1 MPDRR
6 TLGLTMTNT
15 KGRPAP
21 AHLID
26 RARFGPW
33 ALVTG
38 ASAGI
43 GKEFAHQLAAHGI
56 NLVLTARRGAALE
69 ALGTAVAAKY
79 GIQFRA
85 VPLDLTRDDALQ
97 TLASATRDLDIGL
110 VVSNAGDAVPGEFL
124 KTPREELHSIV
135 RVNVLAHL
143 DIAHHFGHRL
153 AARRRGGLVLVGA
166 LGATR
171 GVPFM
176 ANAAA
181 TKAYVHSL
189 GEALHVEL
197 GKQGVTVTVLMPGP
211 TNTEAL
217 AKLGIE
223 NPPMKPLGVKQCVTE
238 TLTALAANRAR
249 IVPGRLLR
257 IMFGL
262 IPASVTRSQTAKMF
276 EATLKPKPSA

>member
-1 MPDRR
+1 
-6 TLGLTMTNT
+6 MTT
-15 KGRPAP
+15 HDGKPSHAR
-21 AHLID
+21 LID
-26 RARFGPW
+26 TGRFGPW

-43 GKEFAHQLAAHGI
+43 GREFAHQLGAHGL

-69 ALGTAVAAKY
+69 ALGRIVGERY
-79 GIQFRA
+79 GVRWRA
-85 VPLDLTRDDALQ
+85 LPLDLERDDGLQALS
-97 TLASATRDLDIGL
+97 TETRDLDIGL
-110 VVSNAGDAVPGEFL
+110 VISNAGDAVPGEFL
-124 KTPREELHSIV
+124 AASREALQATV
-135 RVNVLAHL
+135 RINVLAHL
-143 DIAHHFGHRL
+143 DIAHHFGQRL
-153 AARRRGGLVLVGA
+153 AARGRGGLVLVGA
-166 LGATR
+166 LGASR

-197 GKQGVTVTVLMPGP
+197 GKRGVTVTVLMPGP

-217 AKLGIE
+217 AKLGVE
-223 NPPMKPLGVKQCVTE
+223 NPPVAPLGVQQCVTE
-238 TLTALAANRAR
+238 TLVALQANRAR
-249 IVPGRLLR
+249 IVPGRLFRVLY
-257 IMFGL
+257 GL